1 MFKEKSKYLRSAES
15 GPIPTEVLSLM
26 IDAQKNREQQDL
38 SSRRIQITSANIS
51 SQKKKK
57 RSPIQN
63 GNYCAC
69 FWESTVQSHPGG
81 PFERK
86 NVWCSEVLL
95 GEAVILKE
103 WKKRAEAKKPFK
115 IIEKSNNDNK
125 KRFSILKLSVAI
137 ETEKEVL

>member
-57 RSPIQN
+57 KGAPSKM
-63 GNYCAC
+63 GT
-69 FWESTVQSHPGG
+69 TVP
-81 PFERK
+81 
-86 NVWCSEVLL
+86 VSEKAQFRAIPVDHLK
-95 GEAVILKE
+95 GKMCGAV
-103 WKKRAEAKKPFK
+103 
-115 IIEKSNNDNK
+115 
-125 KRFSILKLSVAI
+125 RFSWGKQ
-137 ETEKEVL
+137 